1 MQKELELNPVRYH
14 ILIILPQQ
22 GSFVHGDSPYNI
34 CKVGTVIAQTEFKQL
49 TYHLKLNFWKVYFI
63 EVSWCKEKMVIDF
76 TNIHANNSSHFS
88 DTYDVGKK

>member
-22 GSFVHGDSPYNI
+22 GSFAHGDSSYNI

-49 TYHLKLNFWKVYFI
+49 TYHLKLNF
-63 EVSWCKEKMVIDF
+63 
-76 TNIHANNSSHFS
+76 
-88 DTYDVGKK
+88 